1 MSAPSSS
8 LRDMYAPSQ
17 ASWSFVPSQSNN
29 TVPSAVTSN
38 VPQTSYEW
46 STRAPTN
53 PIFDLSSLS
62 LTEPSGVE
70 IKLLLKGL
78 IAGAVMQYTS
88 NALAMPFEVGKLLL
102 QVQWVP
108 RDLSLLGGSMVKEE
122 EYEEELSD
130 AESNDADSYFADPSN
145 PNPVRYT
152 RPRPVDERG
161 YVVRRSVMEEG
172 TRPEYIIPVSS
183 SDGVWGMVK
192 RIGRFDAE
200 GWLALFKGLLTSCVN
215 DVLSS
220 TLQPVVQNILQSIFT
235 PSPSKSSSILLP
247 VASHLLT
254 GLILSP
260 LDLVRTRLIVQSLL
274 PRYQSYA
281 GPLDA
286 LSQILR
292 NEGGLKGVYL
302 HPHLLIP
309 AILDNGLRPL
319 VSLAL
324 PPYIA
329 TSVLGLHGSVDSSP
343 FAWAVAEL
351 VGTCAGLII
360 VMPFETIRR
369 RLQVQTRGIAKP
381 IKACVEQRPLPYNG
395 VVDAFWHIITEER
408 SNLPERWKGKGKE
421 KDVVVMKESWWRSM
435 GIEQLYRGF
444 GMRLTASFLVF
455 VLGVTNG
462 GFDTDSGWAEL

>member
-1 MSAPSSS
+1 MSASSSS
-8 LRDMYAPSQ
+8 LRDVYASPQ
-17 ASWSFVPSQSNN
+17 TSWSFVPPQNNN
-29 TVPSAVTSN
+29 TLPSAS
-38 VPQTSYEW
+38 PPTSYEW
-46 STRAPTN
+46 TARPPTN
-53 PIFDLSSLS
+53 PIFDLSSSLS

-78 IAGAVMQYTS
+78 IAGAVLQYTS
-88 NALAMPFEVGKLLL
+88 TALAMPFEVGKLLL

-108 RDLSLLGGSMVKEE
+108 RDLSLLEGPTMKEE
-122 EYEEELSD
+122 EYEEEPELSD
-130 AESNDADSYFADPSN
+130 GEFNDADSYFADPSN
-145 PNPVRYT
+145 PNHVRYT

-172 TRPEYIIPVSS
+172 TRPEYVIPVSS

-192 RIGRFDAE
+192 RVGRFNAE

-215 DVLSS
+215 DILST
-220 TLQPVVQNILQSIFT
+220 TLQPIVQNTLQSILT

-260 LDLVRTRLIVQSLL
+260 LDLVRTRLIVQSFL
-274 PRYQSYA
+274 PRHQSYT

-292 NEGGLKGVYL
+292 DEGGLKGVYL

-309 AILDNGLRPL
+309 TILDNGLRPL
-319 VSLAL
+319 VSLTL

-329 TSVLGLHGSVDSSP
+329 TSVLGLHGNVDSSP
-343 FAWAVAEL
+343 FAWALAEL
-351 VGTCAGLII
+351 VATCAGLII

-369 RLQVQTRGIAKP
+369 RLQVQARGVAKP
-381 IKACVEQRPLPYNG
+381 IKSCVESRPLPYNG
-395 VVDAFWHIITEER
+395 VVDAFWHIVTEER
-408 SNLPERWKGKGKE
+408 SNLPEQWKGKGKE
-421 KDVVVMKESWWRSM
+421 KDVVVMKESWWRRM

-444 GMRLTASFLVF
+444 GMRLSASLLVF
-455 VLGVTNG
+455 ALGVTNG
-462 GFDTDSGWAEL
+462 GFDADSGWAEL